1 VGATL
6 LPTLLLAA
14 GCSSGTKTPTASPAS
29 PQTSATAASPS
40 PSPSASE
47 PQSAN
52 GSGGLS
58 QAEFV
63 AAVKKAIASKRSAH
77 MEMQMSTTQGVI
89 SAQGEVSYAGKQSAM
104 AMTMT
109 IPGLS
114 SGKVEMRVVDGIIY
128 MAMPPMTPA
137 GKFLK
142 IDPNAKSGPF
152 AGQFGGLGD
161 QLDPR
166 RSVDAFGTGL
176 KKLEYV
182 GNESVDGEDM
192 DHYVLTV
199 DSSAGLKALGQ
210 QVPSGVPKTMTYDLW
225 LDSHNLMRRMKM
237 DLSGLSMDSR
247 MSQWGEPV
255 HIVAPPRAAQMMAP
269 GTTG

>member
-1 VGATL
+1 M
-6 LPTLLLAA
+6 LPALLLVA
-14 GCSSGTKTPTASPAS
+14 GCSSGAKSPTAAPAS
-29 PQTSATAASPS
+29 ASTSMV
-40 PSPSASE
+40 PSPSASVT
-47 PQSAN
+47 SAAPDAT
-52 GSGGLS
+52 GGLS
-58 QAEFV
+58 KAEFV
-63 AAVKKAIASKRSAH
+63 TAIKKAIADKRSAH
-77 MEMQMSTTQGVI
+77 MDMQMSTTQGVI
-89 SAQGEVSYAGKQSAM
+89 SAQGDVSYAGKQSAM
-104 AMTMT
+104 SMTMT

-114 SGKVEMRVVDGIIY
+114 SGTVEMRVVKGIIY

-152 AGQFGGLGD
+152 AGQFGSIGD

-176 KKLEYV
+176 KKLHYV
-182 GNESVDGEDM
+182 GNESVDGENM

-199 DSSAGLKALGQ
+199 DTAAGLKALGQ
-210 QVPSGVPKTMTYDLW
+210 QVPGGVPKTMTYDLW
-225 LDSHNLMRRMKM
+225 LDSDHLMRRMKM

-247 MSQWGEPV
+247 LSKWGEPV
-255 HIVAPPRAAQMMAP
+255 HIVAPPRSAQMMAP